1 MTPSTLVV
9 GGSAAE
15 RERAIVAAVSRAPA
29 LPTVALLEGLPDAG
43 ADAAHPP
50 QLQTIHIA
58 PGCPCCI
65 GSLTLRVTLNRI
77 LRRPPARLYIGLAA
91 TPHLPR
97 LRELLR
103 QPPYD
108 ALLQWSDD
116 LPL

>member
-1 MTPSTLVV
+1 MTPTTLVV

-15 RERAIVAAVSRAPA
+15 RERAIAAAVLHQPGLPA
-29 LPTVALLEGLPDAG
+29 VALLEGLPDARQ
-43 ADAAHPP
+43 APHPP
-50 QLQTIHIA
+50 DLRTIHIA

-91 TPHLPR
+91 TPHLQR
-97 LRELLR
+97 IRELLR

-108 ALLQWSDD
+108 ALLQLNQD